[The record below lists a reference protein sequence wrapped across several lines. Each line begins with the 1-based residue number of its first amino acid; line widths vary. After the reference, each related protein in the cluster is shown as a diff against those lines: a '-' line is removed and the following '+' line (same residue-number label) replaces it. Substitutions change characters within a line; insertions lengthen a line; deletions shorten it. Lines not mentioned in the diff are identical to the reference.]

1 MMVRI
6 WGIVLTSFREDD
18 GATMVEYAMMVTFI
32 AMAAFL
38 AVTAFGGGVLSL
50 FELVVFP

>member
-1 MMVRI
+1 MQL
-6 WGIVLTSFREDD
+6 WGYLRTRLNGEG
-18 GATMVEYAMMVTFI
+18 GATMVEYGIMVSLV

-50 FELVVFP
+50 FERLTFP

>member
-1 MMVRI
+1 MQTFVNYAQT
-6 WGIVLTSFREDD
+6 LLDNED
-18 GATMVEYAMMVTFI
+18 GATMTEYAFMVSLI

-38 AVTAFGGGVLSL
+38 AVAAFGGGVLSL